1 MLSAMVAISVLAMP
15 FRSQAET
22 IDRTLVIASGADANS
37 DGRDDQVTL
46 QTSSGDIP
54 AYVLTS
60 IPSAYAVALEGSRWI
75 GPSANSG
82 TSAAANVTSRFKVR
96 FNLPASFTAANLSI
110 DVHADNFAKVWLN
123 GTLIGQQTQAEVM
136 ANFQLPAETIS
147 SANNFRAGSNELWID
162 LYNYSG
168 PAALDFQLRV
178 NFSFA
183 LTGLI
188 TPDAD
193 ATVVPDQYIVVLK
206 DTVANVAAE
215 TNRLVAASGATLIDS
230 FADAGKG
237 FAAIVPAGNMQVLLQ
252 DPAVDWVEHDQV
264 GSVNGTVYTQ
274 QDPTWGL
281 DRIDQTNKPY
291 DQQYRYVQTGRG
303 VNVYVIDTGI
313 QASHPEFE
321 GRAVAGYSVF
331 GDDSLNCTSG
341 DYSSHATMVAG
352 IIGSKTYGVAKQA
365 KLISVKGLNCHGG
378 LTNYRVVRAVN
389 WVTRNVVR
397 PAVVN
402 MSLGGPYSPI
412 LNKAVRKSIAAQI
425 TYVVAA
431 GNEDKFACNKSPAS
445 VSEAITVGATGGD
458 DARASFSNWGICVDL
473 FAPGLHITST
483 APTNTID
490 VLSGTSF
497 AAPFVAG
504 AAALYLQT
512 NPSGTPERVQQFILS
527 RATVGLVK
535 DPKAT
540 PNRLLYAFYDPPP
553 PPPAVYITGPTW
565 SAGGPPVHLTA
576 VASPTASYYYTW
588 YEDRC
593 TISSGAQH
601 CWTITTGPT
610 LNGTSLDVLAFAE
623 WRYSTVRVEIRST
636 TTGAVIAQGSFFVD
650 GPAT

>member
-1 MLSAMVAISVLAMP
+1 MLSAMVAISVFAMP

-147 SANNFRAGSNELWID
+147 STNNFRAGSNELWID

-313 QASHPEFE
+313 QVSHPEFE
-321 GRAVAGYSVF
+321 GRAVPGYSVF
-331 GDDSLNCTSG
+331 
-341 DYSSHATMVAG
+341 
-352 IIGSKTYGVAKQA
+352 
-365 KLISVKGLNCHGG
+365 
-378 LTNYRVVRAVN
+378 
-389 WVTRNVVR
+389 
-397 PAVVN
+397 
-402 MSLGGPYSPI
+402 LG
-412 LNKAVRKSIAAQI
+412 
-425 TYVVAA
+425 T
-431 GNEDKFACNKSPAS
+431 
-445 VSEAITVGATGGD
+445 
-458 DARASFSNWGICVDL
+458 
-473 FAPGLHITST
+473 T
-483 APTNTID
+483 A
-490 VLSGTSF
+490 
-497 AAPFVAG
+497 
-504 AAALYLQT
+504 
-512 NPSGTPERVQQFILS
+512 
-527 RATVGLVK
+527 
-535 DPKAT
+535 
-540 PNRLLYAFYDPPP
+540 
-553 PPPAVYITGPTW
+553 
-565 SAGGPPVHLTA
+565 
-576 VASPTASYYYTW
+576 
-588 YEDRC
+588 
-593 TISSGAQH
+593 
-601 CWTITTGPT
+601 
-610 LNGTSLDVLAFAE
+610 
-623 WRYSTVRVEIRST
+623 
-636 TTGAVIAQGSFFVD
+636 
-650 GPAT
+650 